1 MTTPG
6 LSPALFMGAMAFAI
20 LASPQTSGA
29 AEKVG
34 SAVDISTRVQG
45 QSGVL
50 SKGDSIYRDETIRSN
65 ASGVGAFVF
74 IDGTKLAVGPNSSVV
89 IDEYVFGGGGTV
101 KKLAIGATKGTLRWI
116 SGKSDHKAYRLQ
128 TPSGTLGVRG
138 TAFDIYIGPDGVTA
152 VTLLSG
158 AADFCNSGGCRTLR
172 RRCDFIIARPRGDIT
187 RPKGIVRNIGIKVNG
202 SDAFPFLSG
211 KAGLPR
217 GFDVNS
223 TCAGLSGISPD
234 TSNGNSGGVFNPPAP
249 KKDNRGG
256 DEPGTDGP
264 KN

>member
-1 MTTPG
+1 MSVSR
-6 LSPALFMGAMAFAI
+6 LSQRLLVSALSLLPFACETAMAAD
-20 LASPQTSGA
+20 
-29 AEKVG
+29 KVG
-34 SAVDISTRVQG
+34 SAVAISTRVAGQG
-45 QSGVL
+45 GPL
-50 SKGDSIYRDETIRSN
+50 SKGDAIFRDETIRSN

-74 IDGTKLAVGPNSSVV
+74 VDGTKLAVGPNSSVV
-89 IDEYVFGGGGTV
+89 IDDYVYGGSNTV
-101 KKLAIGATKGTLRWI
+101 KKLALGATRGTLRWI

-138 TAFDIYIGPDGVTA
+138 TAFDIYIGPSGITA

-158 AADFCNSGGCRTLR
+158 SADFCNASGCKTLR

-187 RPKGIVRNIGIKVNG
+187 MPKGIVRNIGIQVNG

-223 TCAGLSGISPD
+223 TCAGLTGISPD
-234 TSNGNSGGVFNPPAP
+234 TTNGNSGGVYKAPAP
-249 KKDNRGG
+249 KQNDR
-256 DEPGTDGP
+256 DPGTDNR
-264 KN
+264 KD